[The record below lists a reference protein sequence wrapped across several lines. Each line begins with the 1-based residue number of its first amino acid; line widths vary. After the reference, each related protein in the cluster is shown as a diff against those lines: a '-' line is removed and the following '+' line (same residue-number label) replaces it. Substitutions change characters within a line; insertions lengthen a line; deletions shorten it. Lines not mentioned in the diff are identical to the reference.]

1 MSLIAASHGTDNSD
15 GAKAIANLVTKVNE
29 QLNAANSAN
38 STRVLEAFVDVQ
50 QPDVPTVLSQTV
62 LSQTNTDAPASVP
75 SCAATIVPL
84 LLATGYHV
92 RQDIADA
99 AFEHSKGLSAELEVR
114 ISPALGPDQR
124 LVDVLVQRLNEVGY
138 VGWAGDA
145 TGQAG
150 GADDLVIL
158 TVAGSSDARAQAET
172 QRVKAML
179 EASLGHP
186 VELAFLS
193 AAEPKLKDLVPK
205 LKFQNPRKRI
215 VISTYLLAP
224 GYFSGLL
231 QSVGAHL
238 VTEPLLSPELP
249 TPQQLIDV
257 VIERYEEAQSRDGQ
271 TGCLDGLSGRPFA
284 GCAAGCAASCR
295 S

>member
-1 MSLIAASHGTDNSD
+1 MTLIAASHGTDNSD

-29 QLNAANSAN
+29 RLNPADSAN

-50 QPDVPTVLSQTV
+50 QPDVPTVLSQT
-62 LSQTNTDAPASVP
+62 LPTQTNTDAV
-75 SCAATIVPL
+75 AATIVPL

-99 AFEHSKGLSAELEVR
+99 AFEHSKGLDAEFEVR

-124 LVDVLVQRLNEVGY
+124 MVDVLVQRLHEAGY
-138 VGWAGDA
+138 ANPAQAPAGS
-145 TGQAG
+145 G
-150 GADDLVIL
+150 DLVVL

-179 EASLGHP
+179 EASLGQP

-238 VTEPLLSPELP
+238 VTEPLLSPDLP

-257 VIERYEEAQSRDGQ
+257 VIERYKEAQSRAGR
-271 TGCLDGLSGRPFA
+271 TGCLDGLSGRDFA

>member
-1 MSLIAASHGTDNSD
+1 MTLIAASHGTDNSD
-15 GAKAIANLVTKVNE
+15 GAKAIASLVTKVNE
-29 QLNAANSAN
+29 VLSGPDLAN

-50 QPDVPTVLSQTV
+50 QPDVPTVLAGVES
-62 LSQTNTDAPASVP
+62 
-75 SCAATIVPL
+75 ATIVPL

-99 AFEHSKGLSAELEVR
+99 AFARAQELDAGHEVR

-124 LVDVLVQRLNEVGY
+124 LVDVLVQRLNEAGY
-138 VGWAGDA
+138 
-145 TGQAG
+145 QS
-150 GADDLVIL
+150 DDLVIL
-158 TVAGSSDARAQAET
+158 TVAGSSDIRAQAET
-172 QRVKAML
+172 NKVKAML
-179 EASLGHP
+179 EASLGHE

-224 GYFSGLL
+224 GFFSGLL
-231 QSVGAHL
+231 QSVGAH
-238 VTEPLLSPELP
+238 VVAKPLLSPDLA
-249 TPQQLIDV
+249 TPQQLIDIV
-257 VIERYEEAQSRDGQ
+257 VERYKDAQSREGQ
-271 TGCLDGLSGRPFA
+271 TGCLDGLNGRPFE
-284 GCAAGCAASCR
+284 GCAAGCLTSCR

>member
-15 GAKAIANLVTKVNE
+15 GAKAISSLVTKVNE
-29 QLNAANSAN
+29 VLGGADQQN

-50 QPDVPTVLSQTV
+50 QPDVPTVLAGVES
-62 LSQTNTDAPASVP
+62 
-75 SCAATIVPL
+75 ATIVPL

-99 AFEHSKGLSAELEVR
+99 AFERSAQLPAELEVK
-114 ISPALGPDQR
+114 ITPALGPDQR
-124 LVDVLVQRLNEVGY
+124 LVDVLVQRLKEAGY
-138 VGWAGDA
+138 L
-145 TGQAG
+145 
-150 GADDLVIL
+150 ADDLVVL

-172 QRVKAML
+172 QKVKAML
-179 EASLGHP
+179 EVTLGHE

-193 AAEPKLKDLVPK
+193 ATEPKLKDLVPK
-205 LKFQNPRKRI
+205 LKFKNPRKRI

-238 VTEPLLSPELP
+238 VTKPLLSPELA
-249 TPQQLIDV
+249 TPQQLIDIV
-257 VIERYEEAQSRDGQ
+257 VERYRQGQSRSGQ
-271 TGCLDGLSGRPFA
+271 TGCLDGLSGREFA
-284 GCAAGCAASCR
+284 GCAAGCASSCR
-295 S
+295 AS